1 VTHLAAERA
10 FSASGSSFFHFYGHA
25 STLCG
30 DARSHRFGE
39 TFQSLAL
46 GEAFLKEEYA
56 MNLPSRVPVRRNG
69 QPSVWRD
76 PGLGGLQREIDRIF
90 DTFTGGLLSGAA
102 SVAFPVVDVSETN
115 KEIRIECELPG
126 MEERDVELS
135 LADNILTIR
144 GEKRAEREEKD
155 DKFAFTERS
164 YGTFSRSIELPAH
177 VDPSQVK
184 AKMNKGV
191 LKITA
196 PKIEAPNARRIEIR
210 PEA

>member
-1 VTHLAAERA
+1 
-10 FSASGSSFFHFYGHA
+10 
-25 STLCG
+25 
-30 DARSHRFGE
+30 
-39 TFQSLAL
+39 
-46 GEAFLKEEYA
+46 

-69 QPSVWRD
+69 EPSIWRD
-76 PGLGGLQREIDRIF
+76 PGLGSLQREIDRIF

-115 KEIRIECELPG
+115 KEIKIECELPG
-126 MEERDVELS
+126 MEERDVEVS
-135 LADNILTIR
+135 LADNVLTIR

-155 DKFAFTERS
+155 GNNQFAFTERS

-177 VDPSQVK
+177 VDPNQVK

-191 LKITA
+191 LKIVA
-196 PKIEAPNARRIEIR
+196 PKIDTPNAKRIEIR